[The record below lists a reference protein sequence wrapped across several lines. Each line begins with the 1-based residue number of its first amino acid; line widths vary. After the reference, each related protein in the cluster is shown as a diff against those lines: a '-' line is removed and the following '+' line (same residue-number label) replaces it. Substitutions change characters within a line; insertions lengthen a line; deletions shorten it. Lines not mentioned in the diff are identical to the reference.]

1 MTRRLVSFFALMA
14 LCALASATPV
24 ADFQLGTNFAMKQ
37 LPSPYTVSGTVSAS
51 GTTPIG
57 SDYEVVTK
65 PSGSL
70 TGTANML
77 DIASSLNINAVAT
90 MAGTSTGA
98 DTIRFALTAP
108 GAIGQNTSLDFNGT
122 MVTMRITAITGEL
135 NMQLVPQDVK
145 PDQVSGVGRNLELK
159 PLAASSNFI
168 QVKGLLSGF
177 LPVTIRVEPADYT
190 GSAGIGTMV
199 QGVATLQGIAD
210 PTGLTITIEAKSGS
224 TVIAAGTGQLTNQF
238 GLGSYSIGLPISSGT
253 YDLSYRVSGPG
264 FLTNVEPSGAMGSIV
279 TLAVTMVGGDANGDD
294 SVDLLDYFALS
305 DSYNLSTGDAG
316 FDAGAD
322 FNRDGSVDLLDYFIL
337 SDSYNVSGPT

>member
-1 MTRRLVSFFALMA
+1 MNRRFLVALPF
-14 LCALASATPV
+14 LLFCAGASATPV
-24 ADFQLGTNFAMKQ
+24 TDFQLGTNFAMKQ
-37 LPSPYTVSGTVSAS
+37 LPSPYAVTGTVSA
-51 GTTPIG
+51 GGMTPEG

-70 TGTANML
+70 TGTANMIDL
-77 DIASSLNINAVAT
+77 AASLNINAIAT
-90 MAGTSTGA
+90 MAGTATGT
-98 DTIRFALTAP
+98 DTIRFVLTAP
-108 GAIGQNTSLDFNGT
+108 GAIGQNTTIDFNGT
-122 MVTMRITAITGEL
+122 MLTMRITQIIGEL
-135 NMQLVPQDVK
+135 NTKLVPQDVK
-145 PDQVSGVGRNLELK
+145 PDQVSGVGRNLEMK
-159 PLAASSNFI
+159 PLPASSNFI

-190 GSAGIGTMV
+190 GSAGVGTMV

-224 TVIAAGTGQLTNQF
+224 TVVATGTGQLSNQF
-238 GLGSYSIGLPISSGT
+238 GPGWYSIGLPITSGS
-253 YDLSYRVSGPG
+253 YDLYYRVSGPG
-264 FLTNVEPSGAMGSIV
+264 FLTNVEPSGTMGSIV
-279 TLAVTMVGGDANGDD
+279 TVDLTMVGGDANGDD